1 VTIGVESGK
10 YRLRHFFTMAP
21 HQIHQRVDTVMS
33 NTRSHAVCALAAGI
47 AALVLTANPLATS
60 AQTYPARPVRL
71 VVPFPPGGSNDIVGR
86 VVAVNLSDRIGKQVI
101 VDNRAGGNSIIGSEI
116 VANAQPDGY
125 TLLVISTSFT
135 TNPIIHK
142 LPYDPLKSF
151 AWVAMLGVGPNVLV
165 VTLSL
170 PVNSV
175 KELIALAKAKPG
187 QLIYASTGVGSNAH
201 FGTELFKH
209 MTGIDMLHVP
219 YKGGGP
225 ALIETIAGQAQLCLS
240 SLIQT
245 TVHIRSGKLR
255 ALATTGAR
263 RSVILPDVP
272 TISEAGVPG
281 YETQNWWGVA
291 APRGTPAQV
300 IRKLN
305 EDIKAVLLLP
315 DTGKRLINEG
325 AEPAISTPDELGRHV
340 ASEMAKWV
348 QVAKVAG
355 IRGE

>member
-1 VTIGVESGK
+1 MKTP
-10 YRLRHFFTMAP
+10 TA
-21 HQIHQRVDTVMS
+21 
-33 NTRSHAVCALAAGI
+33 I
-47 AALVLTANPLATS
+47 AALALTIPLASFTMHVA
-60 AQTYPARPVRL
+60 AQPYPDKPIRL

-86 VVAVNLSDRIGKQVI
+86 VVAGGLSDRLGKQVI
-101 VDNRAGGNSIIGSEI
+101 ADNRAGGNSIIGTEL

-151 AWVAMLGVGPNVLV
+151 AWVAMLGFGPNVLA
-165 VTLSL
+165 VTQSL
-170 PVNSV
+170 PANSL
-175 KELIALAKAKPG
+175 KELIALAKSKPG

-201 FGTELFKH
+201 FGTELLKH

-225 ALIETIAGQAQLCLS
+225 ALIDTIAGQAQLCLS
-240 SLIQT
+240 SLIQAIG
-245 TVHIRSGKLR
+245 HIRSGKLR
-255 ALATTGAR
+255 ALATSSGK

-281 YETQNWWGVA
+281 YETANWWGVA
-291 APRGTPAQV
+291 APRGTPVAIV
-300 IRKLN
+300 NRLN
-305 EDIKAVLLLP
+305 AEIKAVLQVP
-315 DTGKRLINEG
+315 DTEKRLINEG
-325 AEPAISTPDELGRHV
+325 AEPAHKTPAELGSYV
-340 ASEMAKWV
+340 AGEMAKWV
-348 QVAKVAG
+348 KVAKIAG